1 MHSIRIATRR
11 SPLAMWQSHHVA
23 GLLRAQLADLEV
35 EFVSLDTHADV
46 RLDVPISDLGGK
58 GAFSKE
64 VQARVLAGQADL
76 AVHSAKDLQALTPD
90 GLVIAAVPE
99 RGNPLDVL
107 VGGRLADLPAGSVV
121 GTGSNRRR
129 VQLAAARPDLVFQ
142 GLRGN
147 IARRL
152 AQLDEPGGPDA
163 IVMAAAALERLDE
176 TPAVVDELDP
186 AVMLPQVGQGALAV
200 ECRADDAAMRD
211 LLATIEHGP
220 SRRCL
225 DIERG
230 FLAELGGDCDLPAGA
245 HATLAGDEVTLTG
258 FLAAADERASARVS
272 ASTVDHPDAELGAVV
287 ARQVRAA
294 L

>member
-1 MHSIRIATRR
+1 
-11 SPLAMWQSHHVA
+11 MWQSHHVA

>member
-1 MHSIRIATRR
+1 
-11 SPLAMWQSHHVA
+11 MWQSHHVA
-23 GLLRAQLADLEV
+23 DLLRARVPGLAV

-46 RLDVPISDLGGK
+46 RLDVPIAELGGK

-64 VQARVLAGQADL
+64 VQARVLTDQADL
-76 AVHSAKDLQALTPD
+76 AVHSAKDLQAVTPD

-99 RGNPLDVL
+99 RGNPHDVL

-152 AQLDEPGGPDA
+152 AQLDEPDGPDA
-163 IVMAAAALERLDE
+163 IVMAAAALERLE
-176 TPAVVDELDP
+176 VRPTVIDELDP
-186 AVMLPQVGQGALAV
+186 SVMLPQVGQGSLAV
-200 ECRADDAAMRD
+200 ECRSDDPAMRE
-211 LLATIEHGP
+211 LLASIEHAP

-225 DIERG
+225 DVERG

-245 HATLAGDEVTLTG
+245 HATLTGDVVTLTG
-258 FLAAADERASARVS
+258 FLAAADEETTARATA
-272 ASTVDHPDAELGAVV
+272 ATTEHPEAELGAVV